1 MLKIPTT
8 FYNMKYIVGVK
19 MEEKY
24 RIKDNFV
31 IWNEEDGV
39 WAIIILPELIQIDNW
54 HGYPH
59 IHINKE
65 KKRISINN
73 SYKVFLK
80 FRRHIN
86 RESVVNLKMLLEE
99 LR

>member
-1 MLKIPTT
+1 
-8 FYNMKYIVGVK
+8 
-19 MEEKY
+19 MEERY

-59 IHINKE
+59 IHINK
-65 KKRISINN
+65 KRKRISLNN
-73 SYKVFLK
+73 SYKIFIKV
-80 FRRHIN
+80 RQHIN
-86 RESVVNLKMLLEE
+86 RESVVNLNMLLEE

>member
-1 MLKIPTT
+1 
-8 FYNMKYIVGVK
+8 
-19 MEEKY
+19 MEERYK
-24 RIKDNFV
+24 IKDNFV
-31 IWNEEDGV
+31 IWNEEAGV
-39 WAIIILPELIQIDNW
+39 WAIIILPELIRIDNW

-80 FRRHIN
+80 VMGHID
-86 RESVVNLKMLLEE
+86 RESVVNLKKLLGE

>member
-1 MLKIPTT
+1 
-8 FYNMKYIVGVK
+8 
-19 MEEKY
+19 MEERY
-24 RIKDNFV
+24 RINDNLV
-31 IWNEEDGV
+31 IWNDEDDV
-39 WAIIILPELIQIDNW
+39 WSIIILPELIQIDNW

-65 KKRISINN
+65 RKKISLNN

-80 FRRHIN
+80 VMSHIEY
-86 RESVVNLKMLLEE
+86 ESNVNLNKLLEE